1 MVHEIYVLYTVKF
14 LHGIYR
20 KRDYYHGADRCYTGA
35 SLRARKVD
43 LWLPVLTTIVILL
56 FVLGDVFKEYFMWR
70 VEESFYR
77 HYNIPAKDQSDR

>member
-1 MVHEIYVLYTVKF
+1 
-14 LHGIYR
+14 
-20 KRDYYHGADRCYTGA
+20 
-35 SLRARKVD
+35 VD